1 MLGDQTAAVTKED
14 NGLGDG
20 SGGWI
25 SRSQLKNYLA
35 DVVYCVV
42 GSSS

>member
-1 MLGDQTAAVTKED
+1 MLGDQTAVVTKED
-14 NGLGDG
+14 NGLGGG

-25 SRSQLKNYLA
+25 SRSQLKNDLA
-35 DVVYCVV
+35 SVVDCVV